1 MVQRPP
7 GVEDFARIN
16 STYLTLQDMLPL
28 PATSRLPLRA
38 EPPAWWWK
46 A

>member
-1 MVQRPP
+1 MLEQPP

-16 STYLTLQDMLPL
+16 STYLTLQDMLL
-28 PATSRLPLRA
+28 PATSRLPLCA